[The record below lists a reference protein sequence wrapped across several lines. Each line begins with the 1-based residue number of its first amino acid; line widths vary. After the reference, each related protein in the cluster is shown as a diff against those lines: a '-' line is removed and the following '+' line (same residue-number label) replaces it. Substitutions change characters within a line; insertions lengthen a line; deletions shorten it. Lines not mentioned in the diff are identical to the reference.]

1 MIGFAG
7 LVPNCPERVWY
18 VTGGF
23 GAGVA
28 DVAGDGN
35 GVLAVA
41 VAGVAG
47 NGNGGLAFAVLGV
60 HRVVYFLLILYYIFF
75 RIFIVEF
82 LEKNIIIIFV
92 HCFFFDMECTMLK
105 KALR

>member
-60 HRVVYFLLILYYIFF
+60 LAVLSSAASSLVMVKVFGFEDSSDRSRWSLAAFEGNSDGCWAV
-75 RIFIVEF
+75 
-82 LEKNIIIIFV
+82 K
-92 HCFFFDMECTMLK
+92 
-105 KALR
+105 